1 MDVGKIPPHD
11 VEAEQAV
18 IGAMLIDKEAVTA
31 ALEKL
36 RDEDFYREDNKL
48 IFEAITS
55 LYQKNEPIDIITVK
69 SELTEAG
76 TVERV
81 GGLEYLSSLPDKVPT
96 TANVDRYINIVR
108 EKALLRRLITSGN
121 EMVSL
126 GYNEAEDVDN
136 ILDMAERKIMDLS
149 QNKAVKGYSTLQEV
163 LVSSVSK
170 LEELFKAGGKISGT
184 PTGFTDLDYKM
195 SGLHDGELIILAAR
209 PAMGKSALAIN
220 IATNVALKA
229 NKGVVIFSLEMPKE
243 QIANRIMSSEAL
255 IDSNKIRSGLLEDDD
270 WTKLSDAINE
280 ISGIPLYIED
290 DATLTITDIRTRCR
304 KLHMEKGLGLI
315 VIDYL
320 QLISPLGK
328 KNASREQEIS
338 EISRSLKILAKELGV
353 PVIALSQLSRGVEKR
368 DDKRPLLSDL
378 RESGSIEQDADI
390 VIFLY
395 RDDYYN
401 KDSERK
407 NVTEVILAK
416 NRAGSIGTV
425 DLAWLPSYT
434 KFANLAKQ
442 DEDDM

>member
-55 LYQKNEPIDIITVK
+55 LYQKNEPVDIITVK

-76 TVERV
+76 TIERV

-184 PTGFTDLDYKM
+184 PTGFPDLDYKM

-338 EISRSLKILAKELGV
+338 EISRSLKILSKELGV

-442 DEDDM
+442 DEEDM

>member
-55 LYQKNEPIDIITVK
+55 LYQKNEPVDIITVK

-76 TVERV
+76 TIERV

-184 PTGFTDLDYKM
+184 PTGFPDLDYKM

-338 EISRSLKILAKELGV
+338 EISRSLKILSKELGV

-368 DDKRPLLSDL
+368 DDTRPLLSDL

-442 DEDDM
+442 DEEDM

>member
-11 VEAEQAV
+11 IEAEQAV
-18 IGAMLIDKEAVTA
+18 IGAMLIDKESVTA

-36 RDEDFYREDNKL
+36 RDEDFYREDNRL
-48 IFEAITS
+48 IFEAITN
-55 LYQKNEPIDIITVK
+55 LYQKNEPVDIITVK
-69 SELTEAG
+69 AELTESG
-76 TVERV
+76 TFERV
-81 GGLEYLSSLPDKVPT
+81 GGLEYISSLPEKVPT
-96 TANVDRYINIVR
+96 TANVDRYINIVS
-108 EKALLRRLITSGN
+108 EKSLLRKLITSGN
-121 EMVSL
+121 ELVKL
-126 GYNEAEDVDN
+126 GYDESEDVDN
-136 ILDMAERKIMDLS
+136 ILDMAERKVMDLS
-149 QNKAVKGYSTLQEV
+149 QNKSVKGYSTIGEV
-163 LVSSVSK
+163 LVGSVQK
-170 LEELFKAGGKISGT
+170 LEDLFKAGGKFSGT
-184 PTGFTDLDYKM
+184 PTGFIDLDYKM
-195 SGLHDGELIILAAR
+195 SGLHEGELIILAAR

-220 IATNVALKA
+220 IATNVAAKT
-229 NKGVVIFSLEMPKE
+229 NKGVAIFSLEMPKE
-243 QIANRIMSSEAL
+243 QIANRIISSEGL
-255 IDSNKIRSGLLEDDD
+255 IDSNKIRSGLLEEED
-270 WTKLSDAINE
+270 WDKLSNAVGAMT
-280 ISGIPLYIED
+280 GIPLYIED

-338 EISRSLKILAKELGV
+338 EISRSLKILSKELSV

-390 VIFLY
+390 VLFLY

-407 NVTEVILAK
+407 NITEVIIAK

-434 KFANLAKQ
+434 KFANLARQ
-442 DEDDM
+442 EEEM